1 MSKLEAAEA
10 TLLAL
15 EKYGHAVD
23 AANVLFRKEE
33 YTGDPGRIEAAK
45 KLLDEAI
52 AAEKAAAID
61 PRDIARA
68 AEAVLAL
75 KGEQHTEQ
83 GILPPNHGIATV
95 KAERAL
101 ADARRRELFENETG
115 AIAKAEKDLAD
126 ALAADAESKANHMTA
141 NAERAAAEH
150 AGE

>member
-10 TLLAL
+10 ALLAL

-23 AANVLFRKEE
+23 LANVEYRKAEF
-33 YTGDPGRIEAAK
+33 TGDPSVIAAAK
-45 KLLDEAI
+45 AKYDEAV
-52 AAEKAAAID
+52 AAERAANID

-75 KGEQHTEQ
+75 KGEQHTEL
-83 GILPPNHGIATV
+83 GILPPNHGIDTV

-101 ADARRRELFENETG
+101 ADARRRELFEGEAG
-115 AIAKAEKDLAD
+115 AID
-126 ALAADAESKANHMTA
+126 AAQTKLDAAIAADAETKANHMA
-141 NAERAAAEH
+141 ESAERAAAEH